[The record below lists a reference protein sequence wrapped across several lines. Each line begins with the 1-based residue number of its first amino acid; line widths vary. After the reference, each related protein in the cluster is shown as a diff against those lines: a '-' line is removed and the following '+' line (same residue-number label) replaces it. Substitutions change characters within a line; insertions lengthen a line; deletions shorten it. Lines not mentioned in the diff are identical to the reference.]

1 MKVETKTSGQAQ
13 KVTGKRSKT
22 PTKKSITRKRTPTP
36 APSKKRIARK
46 RSKTPTK
53 KRESSSSSSSS
64 GSSSEGEVQ
73 GEVKEEIQGEVQGE
87 VQEEVQGED
96 PRKKSITGKKTPAPT
111 FMIKSNH
118 LLWAIIIINTA
129 TLSMMSSYA
138 FNYFMN

>member
-1 MKVETKTSGQAQ
+1 MDEYPTEEKPKASTSKPDQE
-13 KVTGKRSKT
+13 KIKLDPVSKSNCKSGK
-22 PTKKSITRKRTPTP
+22 PDPKK
-36 APSKKRIARK
+36 
-46 RSKTPTK
+46 
-53 KRESSSSSSSS
+53 
-64 GSSSEGEVQ
+64 
-73 GEVKEEIQGEVQGE
+73 VKEEIQGEVQGE

>member
-1 MKVETKTSGQAQ
+1 MDEYPTEEKPKASTSKPDQE
-13 KVTGKRSKT
+13 KIKWRLKLDPVSKSNCKSGK
-22 PTKKSITRKRTPTP
+22 PDPKK
-36 APSKKRIARK
+36 
-46 RSKTPTK
+46 
-53 KRESSSSSSSS
+53 
-64 GSSSEGEVQ
+64 
-73 GEVKEEIQGEVQGE
+73 VKEEIQGE